1 MKKILLLI
9 VSLFALHQLSNA
21 QTLGCHAAFGY
32 YQVQGTTNYVFY
44 DSCTSSSG
52 AFSYNR
58 THITIGNNA
67 PIHFNHNTTQ
77 TASLTAGTYVVCMV
91 VTDSVNYA
99 CYDSTCISITVGNS
113 GGSSCSTSFSYSNVD
128 SLYSFTP
135 TSWNGTAPYS
145 YHWLIQDG
153 STTLYSGNSANP
165 SIVLQNGHSVYVT
178 LNSTDSVG
186 CTSIDSSYVYAS
198 FISNASC
205 NAAFILWQDTSLQ
218 HTYDG
223 YNLSTGSN
231 LQYIWNWGDGTTSNI
246 ATPQHTYGSTG
257 FYTICL
263 YVFGANC
270 SDTFC
275 MNSFSVNKMTAKS
288 AVGKI
293 QIKSKSA
300 TGVEELTAAALSPLN
315 IYPNPASSE
324 LTIDLKGEKIQ
335 STKVMN
341 ISGQLV
347 LQSVSSNSKIN
358 ISELP
363 ANIYFVEVKTANNI
377 YRSKFVK
384 Q

>member
-9 VSLFALHQLSNA
+9 VGLFALHQSSNA
-21 QTLGCHAAFGY
+21 QILGCHAAFMY
-32 YQVQGTTNYVFY
+32 SQVAGTTNYVFY
-44 DSCTSSSG
+44 DSCSSSSG
-52 AFSYNR
+52 AFNYNHTYIR
-58 THITIGNNA
+58 VDNNT
-67 PIHFNHNTTQ
+67 PIHFSYNTSQ
-77 TASLTAGTYVVCMV
+77 TVSLTTGTHVVCMR
-91 VTDSVNYA
+91 VTDSVNTS
-99 CYDSTCISITVGNS
+99 CTDSTCMAITVGNS
-113 GGSSCSTSFSYSNVD
+113 GGSSCSTAFSYSNVD
-128 SLYSFTP
+128 SIYSFTP

-186 CTSIDSSYVYAS
+186 CTAIDSSYVYAS

-205 NAAFILWQDTSLQ
+205 NASFILWQDTSLQ

-223 YNLSTGSN
+223 YNLSTGST
-231 LQYIWNWGDGTTSNI
+231 LQYIWSWGDGTTSNT
-246 ATPQHTYGSTG
+246 AYPTHTYTSTG

-270 SDTFC
+270 SDTSC
-275 MNSFSVNKMTAKS
+275 LNNFSVNKMTAKS
-288 AVGKI
+288 AIGKI
-293 QIKSKSA
+293 IIKSKSA
-300 TGVEELTAAALSPLN
+300 TGIDEISAAVSPLN

-363 ANIYFVEVKTANNI
+363 ANIYFVEVKTVNNI

-384 Q
+384 E